1 MRPKTAGNIPAREK
15 TAPRWSD
22 MQIDEIIARVDSLE
36 PNQYDKETKL
46 SWISQLDGKIF
57 AEIILT
63 HEDAPERVIA
73 HSREDMGVPVY
84 LPYESGSE
92 EPIAGPP
99 YGEDMYCYYLEAMIA
114 LHNMETSK
122 YNQQMVAFNNAYT
135 EFANWYNRTRRPCA
149 VKGGNRFKF

>member
-1 MRPKTAGNIPAREK
+1 
-15 TAPRWSD
+15 

-63 HEDAPERVIA
+63 HDDTGRT
-73 HSREDMGVPVY
+73 MY
-84 LPYESGSE
+84 LPYESGDE

-114 LHNMETSK
+114 QHNMETSK
-122 YNQQMVAFNNAYT
+122 YNQKMLAYNNAYT
-135 EFANWYNRTRRPCA
+135 EFANWYNRTHRPCTA
-149 VKGGNRFKF
+149 KGGNRFKF

>member
-1 MRPKTAGNIPAREK
+1 
-15 TAPRWSD
+15 
-22 MQIDEIIARVDSLE
+22 MQIDEIISRVDSLE

-63 HEDAPERVIA
+63 HDDTGR
-73 HSREDMGVPVY
+73 MMY
-84 LPYESGSE
+84 LPYESGDE

-114 LHNMETSK
+114 QHNMETSK
-122 YNQQMVAFNNAYT
+122 YNQKMLAYNNAYS
-135 EFANWYNRTRRPCA
+135 EFANWYNRTHRPCPA
-149 VKGGNRFKF
+149 KGGNRFKF

>member
-1 MRPKTAGNIPAREK
+1 
-15 TAPRWSD
+15 

-57 AEIILT
+57 AEIIL
-63 HEDAPERVIA
+63 A
-73 HSREDMGVPVY
+73 HDDTGRMMYPS
-84 LPYESGSE
+84 YESGYE

-99 YGEDMYCYYLEAMIA
+99 YGDDMYCYYLEAMIA

-122 YNQQMVAFNNAYT
+122 YNQKMLAYNNAYT
-135 EFANWYNRTRRPCA
+135 EFANWYNRTHRPCPA
-149 VKGGNRFKF
+149 KGGNRFKF

>member
-1 MRPKTAGNIPAREK
+1 
-15 TAPRWSD
+15 

-63 HEDAPERVIA
+63 HDGAPARLLE
-73 HSREDMGVPVY
+73 HSNKDDDTGQLIYM
-84 LPYESGSE
+84 PYESGNE

-122 YNQQMVAFNNAYT
+122 YNQQMLAYNNAYT
-135 EFANWYNRTRRPCA
+135 EFSNWYNRTHRPCA
-149 VKGGNRFKF
+149 ARGGNRFKF

>member
-1 MRPKTAGNIPAREK
+1 
-15 TAPRWSD
+15 

-63 HEDAPERVIA
+63 HDYTGR
-73 HSREDMGVPVY
+73 MMY
-84 LPYESGSE
+84 LPYESGDE

-114 LHNMETSK
+114 QHNMETSK
-122 YNQQMVAFNNAYT
+122 YNQKMLAYNNAYT
-135 EFANWYNRTRRPCA
+135 EFSNWYNRTHRPCTA
-149 VKGGNRFKF
+149 KGGNRFKF

>member
-1 MRPKTAGNIPAREK
+1 
-15 TAPRWSD
+15 

-63 HEDAPERVIA
+63 HDDTGR
-73 HSREDMGVPVY
+73 MMY
-84 LPYESGSE
+84 LPYESGDE

-114 LHNMETSK
+114 QHNMETSK
-122 YNQQMVAFNNAYT
+122 YNQKMLAYNNAYT
-135 EFANWYNRTRRPCA
+135 EFSNWYNRTHRPCTA
-149 VKGGNRFKF
+149 KGGNRFKF

>member
-1 MRPKTAGNIPAREK
+1 
-15 TAPRWSD
+15 

-57 AEIILT
+57 SEIILT
-63 HEDAPERVIA
+63 HDDTGR
-73 HSREDMGVPVY
+73 MMY
-84 LPYESGSE
+84 LPYESGDE

-114 LHNMETSK
+114 QHNMETSK
-122 YNQQMVAFNNAYT
+122 YNQKMLAYNNAYA
-135 EFANWYNRTRRPCA
+135 EFANWYNRTHRPCTA
-149 VKGGNRFKF
+149 KGGNRFKF

>member
-1 MRPKTAGNIPAREK
+1 
-15 TAPRWSD
+15 

-63 HEDAPERVIA
+63 HDDIGR
-73 HSREDMGVPVY
+73 MMY
-84 LPYESGSE
+84 LPYESGDE

-122 YNQQMVAFNNAYT
+122 YNQKMLAYNNAYT
-135 EFANWYNRTRRPCA
+135 EFANWYNRMHRPCTA
-149 VKGGNRFKF
+149 KGGNRFKF

>member
-1 MRPKTAGNIPAREK
+1 
-15 TAPRWSD
+15 

-63 HEDAPERVIA
+63 HDDTGR
-73 HSREDMGVPVY
+73 MMY
-84 LPYESGSE
+84 LPYESGEE

-122 YNQQMVAFNNAYT
+122 YNQQMLAYNNAYT
-135 EFANWYNRTRRPCA
+135 EFANWYNRTHRPCTA
-149 VKGGNRFKF
+149 KGGNRFRF

>member
-1 MRPKTAGNIPAREK
+1 
-15 TAPRWSD
+15 

-46 SWISQLDGKIF
+46 SWLSQLDGKIF

-63 HEDAPERVIA
+63 HEDISARVLDHCCIDDD
-73 HSREDMGVPVY
+73 SGLFFY
-84 LPYESGSE
+84 FPYESGDE

-122 YNQQMVAFNNAYT
+122 YNQQMLAYNNAYT
-135 EFANWYNRTRRPCA
+135 EFANWYNRTHRPCT
-149 VKGGNRFKF
+149 VNGGNRFKF